1 MSYKPLALIGNRALI
16 SRVYWEVKPRAPS
29 QALATGAVRKKL
41 ENQSR
46 AMTVYGGHAVAAKPC
61 NSNPLKPTRSATPP
75 PHRATPAAP
84 TAPKGPHIAPQ
95 GHLFWGSGS
104 RSR

>member
-46 AMTVYGGHAVAAKPC
+46 AVAVYGRHAAAAWKA
-61 NSNPLKPTRSATPP
+61 NS
-75 PHRATPAAP
+75 
-84 TAPKGPHIAPQ
+84 
-95 GHLFWGSGS
+95 
-104 RSR
+104 